1 MDLRKIRK
9 KIDLLDKK
17 IVDIL
22 SQRVNLALEVAR
34 IKKKENKSFYSPDRE
49 FHILKRLEKIN
60 PGVIPLEYLQDL
72 FSQIMSLSFA
82 LSGNFKVAYLGPV
95 ATFTHLA
102 AIKKFGK
109 NTEFIP
115 CIGIDE
121 VFFNVSKQKA
131 KYGVVPVENSIEGA
145 VNYTLDMFV
154 DSDLKICAEI
164 ILEITHSLMVNK
176 NVRSFKGI
184 KNIYSHPQV
193 FSQCRKWL
201 QDNFPRAEF
210 VPCSTTSRAAELAKK
225 NRHSACIGSKAVASV
240 YGLKVLA
247 ENIEDKPFN
256 ITRFLVIAKED
267 ALPTGNDKTSL
278 IFSVK
283 DRVGALY
290 DALYAFRKNRVNL
303 TKIESRP
310 SKKKA
315 WDYYFFVDLEGHRN
329 VVKVKQALKSLE
341 KRAQFVK
348 ILGSYPRVK

>member
-1 MDLRKIRK
+1 MDLKKIRK
-9 KIDLLDKK
+9 KIDFLDKK

-22 SQRVNLALEVAR
+22 SQRVSLALEVAK
-34 IKKKENKSFYSPDRE
+34 IKKEENKPFYSPDRE
-49 FHILKRLEKIN
+49 SRILKRLEKIN
-60 PGVIPLEYLQDL
+60 PGVVPSEYLKDL
-72 FSQIMSLSFA
+72 FSQIMALSFS

-115 CIGIDE
+115 CVGIDE
-121 VFFNVSKQKA
+121 VFFNVSRQKA
-131 KYGVVPVENSIEGA
+131 RYGVVPVENSIEGA

-164 ILEITHSLMVNK
+164 VLEITHSLMAKK
-176 NVRSFKGI
+176 NIKVLKGI
-184 KNIYSHPQV
+184 RKIYSHPQV
-193 FSQCRKWL
+193 FSQCRGWL
-201 QDNFPRAEF
+201 QENFPRAEL
-210 VPCSTTSRAAELAKK
+210 VPCSTTARAAELAKRNK
-225 NRHSACIGSKAVASV
+225 DSACIGNKAVASV
-240 YGLKVLA
+240 YGLGVLA
-247 ENIEDKPFN
+247 EDIGDKVFN
-256 ITRFLVIAKED
+256 ITRFLVISRED

-278 IFSVK
+278 IFSIK

-290 DALYAFRKNRVNL
+290 DALYSFRKNRVNL

-310 SKKKA
+310 SKKKV

-329 VVKVKQALKSLE
+329 ASKVKQSLESLE
-341 KRAQFVK
+341 KKAQFVK